1 MRPVH
6 AAALGCGQSGPL
18 TRVAE
23 PSAAPT
29 RPPEPNE
36 SCVHPVVRTHPRTGR
51 ESLFVNPLFTR
62 HFEGMSPAESAPL
75 LGELYAVA
83 REGLTETR
91 PGDRRETTTLSIVVN
106 ACCSPEKSQRM
117 THSCTSSNTCSTAAR
132 A

>member
-1 MRPVH
+1 M
-6 AAALGCGQSGPL
+6 

-75 LGELYAVA
+75 LGELYAMA

-91 PGDRRETTTLSIVVN
+91 PGDRRKSTTKPFSIVV
-106 ACCSPEKSQRM
+106 QRRRRYLN
-117 THSCTSSNTCSTAAR
+117 SLGG
-132 A
+132 